1 MHPTNSKKP
10 TSSSSFKSILFFI
23 ITFATISAPYYF
35 TGWPRSNRAPIKD
48 LPNWITSLTFE
59 QVSFGVVG
67 LGLLLIILVGL
78 GIWLSERKLDDQYRQ
93 RKYAQIKKTMK
104 WNLTVTISVENT
116 SLSHPPFCRRRKYK
130 KRPRLSVESNRRS
143 ADNRTTFQLA

>member
-1 MHPTNSKKP
+1 MHPTNNKKP
-10 TSSSSFKSILFFI
+10 TSSSGFKSLLFFS
-23 ITFATISAPYYF
+23 ITFATISVLQYF
-35 TGWPRSNRAPIKD
+35 TGWPRFNRTTIKD

-59 QVSFGVVG
+59 QASFGVVG
-67 LGLLLIILVGL
+67 LVLLLIILVGL

-143 ADNRTTFQLA
+143 ADNRTTFQLT